1 MLFIY
6 ERDIVYIMHICY
18 KYILQTICRL
28 ALNLLPYMKVRSVLT
43 QWLKLCWKRKIIR
56 FSNNIYLPWWC
67 KFTTVL
73 ELKEIPIQE
82 CFTSNLEPLIQKS
95 IIYQIQRKTLSD
107 SVQSTT
113 IHYISKGYWS
123 IDSTMLFCSI
133 GSSLTDFHG
142 FLNAFMT
149 NKAWST

>member
-1 MLFIY
+1 MA
-6 ERDIVYIMHICY
+6 
-18 KYILQTICRL
+18 KT
-28 ALNLLPYMKVRSVLT
+28 VLEEKT
-43 QWLKLCWKRKIIR
+43 SG
-56 FSNNIYLPWWC
+56 FSNNVYMPWPC

-73 ELKEIPIQE
+73 ELKEIPVQQ
-82 CFTSNLEPLIQKS
+82 CFMSILKPLIQKS
-95 IIYQIQRKTLSD
+95 VIYQIQRKTLSD

-123 IDSTMLFCSI
+123 IDSTMLFRSI